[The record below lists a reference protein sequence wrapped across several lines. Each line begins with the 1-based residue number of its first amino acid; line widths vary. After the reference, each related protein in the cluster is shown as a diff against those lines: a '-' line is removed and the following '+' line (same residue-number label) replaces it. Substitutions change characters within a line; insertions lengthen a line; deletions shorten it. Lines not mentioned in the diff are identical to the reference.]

1 MFLDRRLMILFFCIF
16 CYVLFIMGRSISF
29 HWLFIFLTMVFNS
42 FHCLYGTTESYNAT
56 LVERH
61 GFQEK
66 NAYRLRNLGG
76 ILTLFIQSWIPFKK
90 SGTAFSDFSFSRSC
104 SLFFSDFS
112 FSRCCSLFFSD
123 FSLFSRCASL
133 FLIDVSMSLHVFHYF
148 SVFFQCFRDVF
159 HYFSISV
166 G

>member
-1 MFLDRRLMILFFCIF
+1 MSKRGALDRRMTILHFFLHSLLFFSSWVDPLVFIGFSLFWRWFSILFI
-16 CYVLFIMGRSISF
+16 
-29 HWLFIFLTMVFNS
+29 VF
-42 FHCLYGTTESYNAT
+42 FLYGTTESCNAT

-90 SGTAFSDFSFSRSC
+90 SGTAFSDFSFSR
-104 SLFFSDFS
+104 
-112 FSRCCSLFFSD
+112 CCSLYFSD
-123 FSLFSRCASL
+123 FSLFSRCVSL
-133 FLIDVSMSLHVFHYF
+133 FFIDVSMSLHVFHYC
-148 SVFFQCFRDVF
+148 SVLFQCFRDVF
-159 HYFSISV
+159 HYFSLSF

>member
-1 MFLDRRLMILFFCIF
+1 MWINEVSLDRRMTILHFFSYFVIF
-16 CYVLFIMGRSISF
+16 SSWVDPLVFIGFSLFWRWFSILHCF
-29 HWLFIFLTMVFNS
+29 FL
-42 FHCLYGTTESYNAT
+42 LYGTTESYNAT

-90 SGTAFSDFSFSRSC
+90 SGTAFSDFSFSR
-104 SLFFSDFS
+104 
-112 FSRCCSLFFSD
+112 CCSLFFSD
-123 FSLFSRCASL
+123 FSLFSRCVSL
-133 FLIDVSMSLHVFHYF
+133 FFIDGSMSLHVLHYF

-159 HYFSISV
+159 HYFSLSF